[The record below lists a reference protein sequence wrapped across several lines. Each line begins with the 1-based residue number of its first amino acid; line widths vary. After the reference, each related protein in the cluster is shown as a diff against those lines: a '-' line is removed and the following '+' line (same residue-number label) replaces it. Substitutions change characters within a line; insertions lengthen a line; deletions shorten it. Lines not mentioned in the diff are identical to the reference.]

1 MKTIT
6 IEIPDDLA
14 LPDSPSDGDLA
25 RELMS
30 AAAIKWYREGRISQG
45 KGAEI
50 AGLSRAE
57 FLDALFSRKGAGLPG
72 NLRGSDGGWIGA
84 HEVDR

>member
-14 LPDSPSDGDLA
+14 LPDSPSDEDLA
-25 RELMS
+25 RELKL

-45 KGAEI
+45 KGAEV

-57 FLDALFSRKGAGLPG
+57 FLVSTVPRKGAGLPG
-72 NLRGSDGGWIGA
+72 DPLRT
-84 HEVDR
+84 